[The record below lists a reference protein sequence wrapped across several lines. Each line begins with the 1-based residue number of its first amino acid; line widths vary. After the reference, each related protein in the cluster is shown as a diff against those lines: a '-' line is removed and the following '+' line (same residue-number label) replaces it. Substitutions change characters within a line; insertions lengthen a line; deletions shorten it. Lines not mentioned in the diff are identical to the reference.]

1 MHVLRQNATFYAD
14 FLQGIMQS
22 ARGLQGAKVAERYV
36 TQPDENAQAEPAKA
50 ADPLAGRE
58 VKLLNSL
65 LAALIPE
72 AQSGD
77 AAAIDRV
84 LKILELKRK
93 YAEDAARPP
102 AGWKL

>member
-1 MHVLRQNATFYAD
+1 MKCKV
-14 FLQGIMQS
+14 FLAEMQGKLQS

-72 AQSGD
+72 AQHGD
-77 AAAIDRV
+77 GVAIDRV

-93 YAEDAARPP
+93 YAEDAARPA

>member
-1 MHVLRQNATFYAD
+1 VTEQHV
-14 FLQGIMQS
+14 S
-22 ARGLQGAKVAERYV
+22 
-36 TQPDENAQAEPAKA
+36 EPESEAVKP

-65 LAALIPE
+65 LSGLIPA
-72 AQSGD
+72 AQGGD

-93 YAEDAARPP
+93 YAEDAARPA